1 MMFFQDGEYPVC
13 AGIIR
18 NRVIGINK
26 TSPKIFSA
34 LVECIEGGTLARE
47 AVTAGRYPRVN
58 IANFVKNGQ
67 RVRNI
72 GGMYSGECDPE
83 LKNIVF
89 VNTHV
94 ARGIENDPELAE
106 VFERTLLH
114 EVVHWGRFIGGK
126 SNRINDKEA
135 GSLFEEKAY
144 GIAYIG
150 HHGFSCS

>member
-1 MMFFQDGEYPVC
+1 MVGLFAPSPPSF
-13 AGIIR
+13 R
-18 NRVIGINK
+18 
-26 TSPKIFSA
+26 TSA
-34 LVECIEGGTLARE
+34 AQLRA
-47 AVTAGRYPRVN
+47 
-58 IANFVKNGQ
+58 
-67 RVRNI
+67 
-72 GGMYSGECDPE
+72 DPE